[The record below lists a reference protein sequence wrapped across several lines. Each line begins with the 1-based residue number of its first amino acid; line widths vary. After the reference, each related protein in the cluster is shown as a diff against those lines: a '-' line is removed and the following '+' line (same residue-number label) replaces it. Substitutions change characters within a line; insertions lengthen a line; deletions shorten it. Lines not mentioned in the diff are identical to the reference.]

1 MTLSRTFLEAIPGDA
16 ILLFAAPG
24 IGNVGKLVIDGLIQQ
39 FRPPIVFSVTD
50 PDLPP
55 HAMKDE
61 HDSLRCPAL
70 RVHLIS
76 GEKSFLVATCQ
87 AQPMSPSGQHRLALA
102 LRQKAKEWRVK
113 GILVLVGMSADPGDH
128 DLLLLGPSKD
138 DREWLSNIGA
148 TPSER
153 WPEAG
158 MIGMAA
164 WMATLGEFDEIP
176 TACIVA
182 SSVGG
187 TVDLEGARR
196 LHEQIEKMF
205 GVELPIERSTEKS
218 LAERVEQ
225 LIEALDE
232 SEDMSG
238 SSSAPQ
244 IDLYL

>member
-1 MTLSRTFLEAIPGDA
+1 MTLSRTHLEVVPDDA

-39 FRPPIVFSVTD
+39 FKPPIVFSVTD

-70 RVHLIS
+70 RVHLVS

-102 LRQKAKEWRVK
+102 LRQEAKEWGVK
-113 GILVLVGMSADPGDH
+113 GILVLVGMSAEPSDH
-128 DLLLLGPSKD
+128 DVLLLGPSSE
-138 DREWLSNIGA
+138 DREWLKNIGA

-164 WMATLGEFDEIP
+164 WMATLGEIDGIP

-205 GVELPIERSTEKS
+205 DVDLPIERSTEKS

-225 LIEALDE
+225 LIEVLDG
-232 SEDMSG
+232 SEEVS
-238 SSSAPQ
+238 SASSAPQ
-244 IDLYL
+244 IDLYQ

>member
-1 MTLSRTFLEAIPGDA
+1 MTLSRTHLEVVPDDA

-39 FRPPIVFSVTD
+39 FKPPIVFSVTD

-61 HDSLRCPAL
+61 HDSLRCPVL
-70 RVHLIS
+70 RVHLVS

-102 LRQKAKEWRVK
+102 LRQEAKEWGVK
-113 GILVLVGMSADPGDH
+113 GILVLVGMSAEPSDH
-128 DLLLLGPSKD
+128 DVLLLGPSSE
-138 DREWLSNIGA
+138 DREWLKNIGA

-164 WMATLGEFDEIP
+164 WMATLGEFDGIP

-205 GVELPIERSTEKS
+205 DVDLPIERSTEKS

-225 LIEALDE
+225 LIEVLDG
-232 SEDMSG
+232 SEEVS
-238 SSSAPQ
+238 SASSAPQ
-244 IDLYL
+244 IDLYQ